1 MKRLSARALILA
13 ALLALPLQAASASSI
28 TPISK
33 LDWEQ
38 NQRLEFRWRDDA
50 VPPTWMRSAVLAAAS
65 DSNASRDAKAA
76 VLAYDGAGNSW
87 FAYTADIADPAALAY
102 ASRRVPDLFRIW
114 LRPQGYVEACEPAR
128 SSVDKVFGKRRPLP
142 CSSAPAPR
150 PDSRSR
156 SWRPA

>member
-65 DSNASRDAKAA
+65 DSNASR
-76 VLAYDGAGNSW
+76 
-87 FAYTADIADPAALAY
+87 
-102 ASRRVPDLFRIW
+102 
-114 LRPQGYVEACEPAR
+114 
-128 SSVDKVFGKRRPLP
+128 
-142 CSSAPAPR
+142 
-150 PDSRSR
+150 
-156 SWRPA
+156 